1 MPIQYFIYSAITTII
16 LWCLSL
22 AFYKNKTIRST
33 LIISGITIILIYI
46 IALWI
51 LQERPPLRTLGET
64 RLWYSLFLPIIGF
77 ISYLRWKYIWILYYS
92 LALSSLFLCI
102 NIISPD
108 NFSKTIMPALQSPWF
123 IPHVLVY
130 IFAYAFLAA
139 SSIVAFWGLYKIY
152 IGKFEKKILLM
163 ADNIAYVGFSFLSM
177 GLLFGALWAKEAW
190 GHYWTWDPKETW
202 ALLCWLS
209 YLIYIHYRSQYVE
222 KQKIAL
228 IILACAF
235 VILIICW
242 FGVNYLPTAQ
252 FSVHTYSN

>member
-1 MPIQYFIYSAITTII
+1 MPIQYFIYSAITAMI

-22 AFYKNKTIRST
+22 VFYKNTKIKTS
-33 LIISGITIILIYI
+33 LIIAGILIVAAYI
-46 IALWI
+46 ISLWI
-51 LQERPPLRTLGET
+51 IQERPPMRTLGET
-64 RLWYSLFLPIIGF
+64 RLWYSLFLPIIGY
-77 ISYLRWKYIWILYYS
+77 ISYLRWKYNWILYYS
-92 LALSSLFLCI
+92 LVMASVFLAI

-108 NFSKTIMPALQSPWF
+108 NFSKTLMPALISPWF
-123 IPHVLVY
+123 IPHVMVY

-152 IGKFEKKILLM
+152 TGKFEKRLLLM
-163 ADNIAYVGFSFLSM
+163 ADNIAYIGFSFLSM

-209 YLIYIHYRSQYVE
+209 YLIYIHYRAQYAE
-222 KQKIAL
+222 KEKIAL
-228 IILACAF
+228 AILAFAF
-235 VILIICW
+235 VVLITCW

-252 FSVHTYSN
+252 FSVHNYAS